1 MSKLLKTLNLSP
13 FPVLGLSWL
22 SGSATEQLS
31 LRIRI
36 QSNEL
41 KISKCVKALA
51 ENCPQ
56 LEHLS
61 LVGCYLLNDPCIVK
75 LATSCPK
82 LRCRNC
88 LSLQVFQSLGAGI
101 VYPSWF
107 FKA

>member
-1 MSKLLKTLNLSP
+1 
-13 FPVLGLSWL
+13 V
-22 SGSATEQLS
+22 E
-31 LRIRI
+31 
-36 QSNEL
+36 
-41 KISKCVKALA
+41 ALA

-88 LSLQVFQSLGAGI
+88 LSLLFFQSLGAGI
-101 VYPSWF
+101 VYPSRF
-107 FKA
+107 FKAEVPELFIPPGFSKLKIVYPS